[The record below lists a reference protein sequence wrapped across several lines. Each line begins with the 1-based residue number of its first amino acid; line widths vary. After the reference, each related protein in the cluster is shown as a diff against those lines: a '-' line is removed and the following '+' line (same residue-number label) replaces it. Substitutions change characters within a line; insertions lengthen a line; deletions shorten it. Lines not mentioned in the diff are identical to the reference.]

1 MSNKNLSDSIYKEA
15 WVQLYNAFGERM
27 QDEELELMD
36 NILQCVNNEYEERL
50 DAISNKASD

>member
-36 NILQCVNNEYEERL
+36 AVLSGVKLDFEEQQ
-50 DAISNKASD
+50 DATIK

>member
-15 WVQLYNAFGERM
+15 WLKLAMCFGEKM

-36 NILQCVNNEYEERL
+36 AVLQGIELDFEEL
-50 DAISNKASD
+50 EDAISDKTTE